1 MELVLGFT
9 QINYNFGHHFVS
21 LELLTIHRNLINCH
35 VKVVA
40 HTLGRLYVL
49 LLTLRPCF
57 GVANANLVLLLHWEQ
72 IHVVFLWQYKHIF
85 WFTWFKILFPLPL
98 YLLRLL
104 HLFLFVVKWGPKSL
118 AINHLLASAS
128 SLAWWIASRVALA
141 VCPLSIIS
149 SSMVQRLFL
158 IVFGTH
164 QIIIWVKQRV
174 SGCNQKNLSIMP
186 ICPSH

>member
-1 MELVLGFT
+1 MVQVPYHTVKYKHQYHSTGIEEEAGKILRRRFYMELVLGFT

-72 IHVVFLWQYKHIF
+72 IHVVFL
-85 WFTWFKILFPLPL
+85 
-98 YLLRLL
+98 
-104 HLFLFVVKWGPKSL
+104 
-118 AINHLLASAS
+118 
-128 SLAWWIASRVALA
+128 
-141 VCPLSIIS
+141 
-149 SSMVQRLFL
+149 
-158 IVFGTH
+158 
-164 QIIIWVKQRV
+164 
-174 SGCNQKNLSIMP
+174 
-186 ICPSH
+186 